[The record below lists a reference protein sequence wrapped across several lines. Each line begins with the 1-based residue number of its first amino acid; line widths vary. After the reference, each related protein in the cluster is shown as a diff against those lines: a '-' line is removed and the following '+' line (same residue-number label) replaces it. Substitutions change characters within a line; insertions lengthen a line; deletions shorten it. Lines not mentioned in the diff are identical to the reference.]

1 MNERRG
7 GRRWE
12 GGKDERSVEGER
24 KRGNDRGEAGCD
36 ATTHN
41 DDDFARRLHSLLAQN
56 QTRGRNES
64 GAGHRQGGKIAS
76 AKSERERAR
85 EEEAG
90 ERIEGE
96 RRSKWRNVR

>member
-12 GGKDERSVEGER
+12 GGKDERSAEGER

-56 QTRGRNES
+56 QTRGRDES
-64 GAGHRQGGKIAS
+64 GAGHRQGGKIVS
-76 AKSERERAR
+76 AKSEREREKER
-85 EEEAG
+85 EEEA
-90 ERIEGE
+90 
-96 RRSKWRNVR
+96 